1 MRCGVEEARGTGD
14 GLCHAREEVQRG
26 QGYEGPGS
34 AWPQGAQVKVRW
46 PRRPSRWWVPVRGEE
61 TEQEAH
67 EWVEAPWEEV
77 RPSGKGTLRLDWEV
91 QGECGA

>member
-1 MRCGVEEARGTGD
+1 MACVVRERRCNVVRGARVQGVR
-14 GLCHAREEVQRG
+14 RRM
-26 QGYEGPGS
+26 
-34 AWPQGAQVKVRW
+34 GAQVKVRW
-46 PRRPSRWWVPVRGEE
+46 ARRPSRWWFRWDGGE